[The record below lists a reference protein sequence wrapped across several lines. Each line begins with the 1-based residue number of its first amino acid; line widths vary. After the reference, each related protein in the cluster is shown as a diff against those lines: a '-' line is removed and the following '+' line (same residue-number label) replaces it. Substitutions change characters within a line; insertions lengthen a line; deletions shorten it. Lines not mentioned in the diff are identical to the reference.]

1 MTLCLLAR
9 GAAVMDTEGVPL
21 LEREA
26 QLASLGE
33 YAGEASDGDGRMVL
47 VAGEAGVGKSALV
60 EQVQRDLPAARWF
73 WGACDGLFT
82 PRPLGPLFDIAAKL
96 GGELL
101 ELCRADARRTDLFS
115 ALLRQISEPGQ
126 LRVLVVEDIH
136 WADEATI
143 DLLRFLGRRIR
154 DTNVLLIVT
163 YRDESLGAADP
174 LRIALGDLATQ
185 RSVRRIGLAP
195 LSADAVRVLAGDE
208 GLDAAALYRLTG
220 GNPFYVTEVVQSGMG
235 EVPTSARDAVLARV
249 SRLTA
254 GAREVLDAAAL
265 IGTRIELPL
274 LETVTGCPP
283 VAVDELLASGLL
295 AGNGAGSGAGLS
307 FRHEIVR
314 MVVAGAISPLRSG
327 PVHARILGA
336 LRDLGCADDAR
347 LAFHAEAAG
356 DGPDVLRYAP
366 AAARRAAA
374 LGAHREAAAQFERA
388 LRFADGLDP
397 ATADGLD
404 PAPVAGLYDGL
415 AAELGLLDRWQDA
428 ADALERA
435 LDLWRQAGDP
445 RREGATLRQFSRTM
459 WRLCRGQ
466 ESLAAGEAAV
476 SLLEPLGPTPELAWA
491 YANLAGQRIEDS
503 QNEAAIGLADQAQA
517 IAESLGVPEVLSDA
531 LNTQGCALAGLGGK
545 WTGPLKRAL
554 QIAVTEGLQ
563 AQAGRAFAN
572 LHSMHCS
579 RLRFTEAEPY
589 FADGTAYCD
598 EHDIGTYGIC
608 LRGEHTCT
616 LEMLGCW
623 DESAALSLELLT
635 WSGASPVNRINPL
648 TSLGKILARR
658 GEPGAWDRLDEAMRS
673 ADGTTEPQHIL
684 RVRVARAEACWL
696 AGQHSEAR
704 REAELADDVSAGTD
718 AWERGMIS
726 NWLRRT
732 GSARPSR
739 GQLAEPY
746 QLQADGD
753 WEQAAS
759 LWAQLGCRYEAAL
772 ALLESG
778 REAALRDALSIF
790 IGLGAGAA
798 AGVTRQAMRE
808 RGVHSIPAGPRAA
821 TRAHPLGLTRRE
833 QEVLGLICAGH
844 TNAEIARQLFISAK
858 TVDHHV
864 SAVLAKLGVPS
875 REIAASE
882 AARLGLVGAAPA

>member
-1 MTLCLLAR
+1 MAVLPAGGSGAVPQIARRRSPVFARSAPMTLCLLAR

-101 ELCRADARRTDLFS
+101 ELCRTDAPRTDLFS
-115 ALLRQISEPGQ
+115 ALLRQISEPGE

-195 LSADAVRVLAGDE
+195 LSADAVRVLAGDQ

-283 VAVDELLASGLL
+283 AAVDELLASGLL

-356 DGPDVLRYAP
+356 DGPGVLRYAP

-404 PAPVAGLYDGL
+404 PAAVAGLYDGL

-428 ADALERA
+428 ADALEQA
-435 LDLWRQAGDP
+435 LDLWRQAGDQP
-445 RREGATLRQFSRTM
+445 REGSTLRTLSRTM

-466 ESLAAGEAAV
+466 EALTAAEVAV
-476 SLLEPLGPTPELAWA
+476 SLLEPLGASAELAWA
-491 YANLAGQRIEDS
+491 YVNLGSRRMDDGQYEV
-503 QNEAAIGLADQAQA
+503 AVGLARRAED
-517 IAESLGVPEVLSDA
+517 IAEWLGVPEVLSEA
-531 LNTQGCALAGLGGK
+531 LNTRGCALAYLRGD
-545 WTGPLKRAL
+545 WTGPLERAL
-554 QIAVTEGLQ
+554 EIAVAEGLQ
-563 AQAGRAFAN
+563 EQAGRAYAN
-572 LHSMHCS
+572 LHVLYCGEM
-579 RLRFTEAEPY
+579 RFSEAEPY
-589 FADGTAYCD
+589 FAEGVAYCD
-598 EHDIGTYGIC
+598 DSDIGTFGIC
-608 LRGEHTCT
+608 LRGEHTST
-616 LEMLGCW
+616 LEMLGRW
-623 DESAALSLELLT
+623 DESAALSRELLT
-635 WSGASPVNRINPL
+635 RSGASPVNRINPL
-648 TSLGKILARR
+648 LSLGKILARR
-658 GEPGAWDRLDEAMRS
+658 GEPGAQEHLDEAMRS
-673 ADGTTEPQHIL
+673 ADGTTIPSYIL
-684 RVRVARAEACWL
+684 RVRLARAEACWL
-696 AGQHSEAR
+696 QGRDADAR
-704 REAELADDVSAGTD
+704 REAELADDVSTD
-718 AWERGMIS
+718 DGWERGTIAV
-726 NWLRRT
+726 WLRRT
-732 GSARPSR
+732 GSARPPR
-739 GQLAEPY
+739 GELAEPY
-746 QLQADGD
+746 RQQAGGD

-778 REAALRDALSIF
+778 QEAALRGALSIF
-790 IGLGAGAA
+790 IDLGAEPPPGSP
-798 AGVTRQAMRE
+798 G
-808 RGVHSIPAGPRAA
+808 
-821 TRAHPLGLTRRE
+821 RR
-833 QEVLGLICAGH
+833 C
-844 TNAEIARQLFISAK
+844 
-858 TVDHHV
+858 V
-864 SAVLAKLGVPS
+864 SAVSTRFRPGH
-875 REIAASE
+875 
-882 AARLGLVGAAPA
+882 APRRGRIRSG

>member
-1 MTLCLLAR
+1 
-9 GAAVMDTEGVPL
+9 MDTEDVPL

-33 YAGEASDGDGRMVL
+33 YAAEARAGDGRMVL
-47 VAGEAGVGKSALV
+47 VAGEAGVGKSVLV
-60 EQVQRDLPAARWF
+60 EQLQRDLPTVSWF

-101 ELCRADARRTDLFS
+101 ELCRADAPRPDLFS
-115 ALLRQISEPGQ
+115 ALLRQVSEPDE

-154 DTNVLLIVT
+154 DTTVLLIVT

-195 LSADAVRVLAGDE
+195 LSADAVRVLAGDR
-208 GLDAAALYRLTG
+208 GLNAAALYRLTG

-249 SRLTA
+249 SRLSPA
-254 GAREVLDAAAL
+254 ARELLDAAAL
-265 IGTRIELPL
+265 IGTRVEVPL
-274 LETVTGCPP
+274 LASVTAGPP
-283 VAVDELLASGLL
+283 SAADELLASGLL
-295 AGNGAGSGAGLS
+295 AGDGVAVT
-307 FRHEIVR
+307 FRHEIAR
-314 MVVAGAISPLRSG
+314 MAVAGAIPPLRSG
-327 PVHARILGA
+327 LTHARILEA
-336 LRDLGCADDAR
+336 LRDRGCDDDAR
-347 LAFHAEAAG
+347 LAFHAEGSG
-356 DGPDVLRYAP
+356 DGPAVLRYAP
-366 AAARRAAA
+366 AAARRAAG
-374 LGAHREAAAQFERA
+374 LGSHREAAAQFERA
-388 LRFADGLDP
+388 LRFAAGLDP
-397 ATADGLD
+397 ATA
-404 PAPVAGLYDGL
+404 AGLYTGL
-415 AAELGLLDRWQDA
+415 AAEAGLVDRWQDA
-428 ADALERA
+428 ADAQERA
-435 LDLWRQAGDP
+435 LALWHQAGDR

-503 QNEAAIGLADQAQA
+503 QNEAAIGLAGQAQA

-531 LNTQGCALAGLGGK
+531 LNTQGCALAGLGGE
-545 WTGPLKRAL
+545 WAGPLKRAL
-554 QIAVTEGLQ
+554 QIAVAEGLQ

-572 LHSMHCS
+572 LHSLYCS
-579 RLRFTEAEPY
+579 QLRFTEAEPY

-616 LEMLGCW
+616 LEMLGRW
-623 DESAALSLELLT
+623 EESAALSLELLT

-673 ADGTTEPQHIL
+673 AEGTTEPQHIL
-684 RVRVARAEACWL
+684 RVRVARAEAYWL
-696 AGQHSEAR
+696 AEQHVEAR

-726 NWLRRT
+726 DWLRRT
-732 GSARPSR
+732 GSDRPPR

-746 QLQADGD
+746 QLQAGGD
-753 WEQAAS
+753 WEQAARV
-759 LWAQLGCRYEAAL
+759 WTGLGCRYEAAL
-772 ALLESG
+772 ALLDSG
-778 REAALRDALSIF
+778 QEAALRDALSIF
-790 IGLGAGAA
+790 TGLGAAAA
-798 AGVTRQAMRE
+798 AGVTRQTMRQLGI
-808 RGVHSIPAGPRAA
+808 RSIPAGPRAA

-833 QEVLGLICAGH
+833 HEVLDLICAGH
-844 TNAEIARQLFISAK
+844 TNAEIAGQLFISAK

-864 SAVLAKLGVPS
+864 SAVLAKLGVPT
-875 REIAASE
+875 RDVAASE
-882 AARLGLVGAAPA
+882 AARLGLVSAAPA

>member
-1 MTLCLLAR
+1 MTFCLLAL
-9 GAAVMDTEGVPL
+9 GAAVMDTEHVPL

-33 YAGEASDGDGRMVL
+33 YAGEATCGDGRMVL

-60 EQVQRDLPAARWF
+60 EQVQRDLPGARWF

-96 GGELL
+96 GGELV
-101 ELCRADARRTDLFS
+101 ELCRTDAPRADLFS
-115 ALLRQISEPGQ
+115 ALLRQISEPGE

-154 DTNVLLIVT
+154 DTNVLLVVT
-163 YRDESLGAADP
+163 YRDESLAATDP

-195 LSADAVRVLAGDE
+195 LSADAVRMLAGDQ

-235 EVPTSARDAVLARV
+235 EVPASARDAVLARV

-274 LETVTGCPP
+274 LTMVTAVPSP
-283 VAVDELLASGLL
+283 AVDELLASGLL

-336 LRDLGCADDAR
+336 LRDRGCDDDAR

-356 DGPDVLRYAP
+356 DGPEVLRYAP
-366 AAARRAAA
+366 AAARRAAG
-374 LGAHREAAAQFERA
+374 LGAHREAAAQFDRA
-388 LRFADGLDP
+388 LRFSGGLDP
-397 ATADGLD
+397 ATT
-404 PAPVAGLYDGL
+404 AGLHDGL

-428 ADALERA
+428 ADALEQA
-435 LDLWRQAGDP
+435 LGQWRQAGDQW
-445 RREGATLRQFSRTM
+445 REGAALRRLSRTM

-466 ESLAAGEAAV
+466 EALAAAEAAV
-476 SLLEPLGPTPELAWA
+476 SLLEPLGPSAELAWA
-491 YANLAGQRIEDS
+491 QVNLGSRRMDDGHYEVAV
-503 QNEAAIGLADQAQA
+503 GLAQRAEA
-517 IAESLGVPEVLSDA
+517 IAETLGVPEVLSEA
-531 LNTQGCALAGLGGK
+531 LNTQGCALASMGGD
-545 WTGPLKRAL
+545 WTGPLQRAL
-554 QIAVTEGLQ
+554 EIAVAEGVQ
-563 AQAGRAFAN
+563 EQAGRAFAN
-572 LHSMHCS
+572 LHVLYCS
-579 RLRFTEAEPY
+579 ELRFAEAEPY
-589 FADGTAYCD
+589 FADGVAYCD
-598 EHDIGTYGIC
+598 ENDIGTFGIC

-616 LEMLGCW
+616 LEMLGRW

-635 WSGASPVNRINPL
+635 RSEASPVNRISPL

-658 GEPGAWDRLDEAMRS
+658 GEPGAQEHLDEAMRS
-673 ADGTTEPQHIL
+673 ADGTTIPSHIL
-684 RVRVARAEACWL
+684 RVRLARAEAYWL
-696 AGQHSEAR
+696 RGRDADAR
-704 REAELADDVSAGTD
+704 REAELADDVSTD
-718 AWERGMIS
+718 ADDWERGMIAG
-726 NWLRRT
+726 WLRQT
-732 GSARPSR
+732 GSARPPR
-739 GQLAEPY
+739 GDLAEPY
-746 QLQADGD
+746 RHQAGGD
-753 WEQAAS
+753 WEQAARA
-759 LWAQLGCRYEAAL
+759 WTALGCRYEAAL
-772 ALLESG
+772 VLLGSG
-778 REAALRDALSIF
+778 QEAALRDALGIF
-790 IGLGAGAA
+790 TDLGAA
-798 AGVTRQAMRE
+798 AAAGITRQAMRE
-808 RGVHSIPAGPRAA
+808 RGVRSIPAGPRAA

-844 TNAEIARQLFISAK
+844 TNAEIAGQLFISAK

-875 REIAASE
+875 REVAASQ
-882 AARLGLVGAAPA
+882 AAQLGLVATAER